1 MITRRIK
8 VKNNSKNIKKI
19 KLTSKFKKNI
29 KKNTHYKVYRGGLSS
44 DTASSN
50 KGQGATAH
58 PRISVSSRSSDKLRS
73 LGQQA
78 KLPSSP
84 KAASPKAVPPS
95 SPKFEQQVVPVSKLK
110 GRGRGRSLSY
120 HANIHSQGDSVPAS
134 IEEGLANKVRDV
146 FDLTPSPDSAT
157 KRKRKILER
166 RIRASTPPPPPVEL
180 SPRGRGLLTS
190 YTPELDIVED
200 ATRVPILGNTSGGTA
215 PGYQMKPFVYRH
227 SRPLPLSFLFKKQ
240 ASLKSKEQF
249 GMLMNIE
256 RFPSTYKFLSPI
268 IYDILKRINKR
279 DLFGKVLV
287 SGKLRDELME
297 CINMTSIEAME
308 SRLFMPRED
317 AAKFMHYVHGG
328 HSFKQAIGPTPQK
341 PFDGEI
347 YGIDVMT
354 PDSSPPPPTS
364 LQVIGYDKH
373 PIFRTQR
380 MSREEEM
387 KLIELSDRHAKI
399 NGEDY
404 ALILAHGSIANVLS
418 PEIQVLAN
426 KYLRI
431 IEVGKAGQIVSVK
444 YQSFALE
451 INEILR
457 NPKYHAMF
465 DNNIEGAKIRNVVF
479 SMLCPYFTIDG
490 IELCTASNTFNLTN
504 ITHDREFSGDVID
517 SMIKENHKITYK
529 SIRNKISM
537 GLFLP
542 VDHNIDKSNPR
553 LAKKE
558 IFKLYPGTSFFS
570 TTTRMR
576 LIETLLPLAIEQNR
590 RINIIIMSCA
600 VNYTQ
605 GDDIYDNYYTL
616 ANPKPGDKN
625 PAIQILTVSKKYL
638 SKINK
643 MMDEYILAFYTDGFM
658 PFSHSIVN
666 GKDVFTGYRDFNKDN
681 KYTMLFTIAEH
692 VISFYRDKFEVF
704 IRSGDTSS
712 NIVDEMF
719 SFSIVNERRISNML
733 VESVNKVNKLQN
745 YWFDRF
751 HTYIDEM
758 IKVKI
763 FTMNEFKDICSQRII
778 MIKTSL
784 DIILENL
791 RDFRIRYGSGP
802 QVDASTQKTCDM
814 LDEAIRYANI
824 MFDYFARLESLLGYI
839 VEGLSDDASNPNS
852 FLDYKKYVDLKK
864 EYDETAAK
872 EFYEEMVEDLDY
884 DRYEGETVG
893 FGERLYKT
901 RLANPLPPHSQFRKT
916 ERYQYKHKVLPN
928 YDEVRKK
935 RKTMKKK
942 LYDDLRVGKHA
953 RKAKRSSGVSI

>member
-44 DTASSN
+44 DTVSSN
-50 KGQGATAH
+50 KGRGAIAE

-78 KLPSSP
+78 VPPSSP
-84 KAASPKAVPPS
+84 KAASPKVVPPS
-95 SPKFEQQVVPVSKLK
+95 SPKFEQQVVPVGRLK
-110 GRGRGRSLSY
+110 GRGRNRVLSY
-120 HANIHSQGDSVPAS
+120 YSNIHSQGDSVPES

-146 FDLTPSPDSAT
+146 FDLNPPVDSPTIRS
-157 KRKRKILER
+157 RKILER

-180 SPRGRGLLTS
+180 SPRGRGLLSS

-200 ATRVPILGNTSGGTA
+200 ATRVPIWGNTSGGTV

-240 ASLKSKEQF
+240 ASVKSKVQF
-249 GMLMNIE
+249 GMLNNIGT
-256 RFPSTYKFLSPI
+256 FPNTYKFLSPI

-279 DLFGKVLV
+279 DLFGRVLV
-287 SGKLRDELME
+287 LGKLRDELME
-297 CINMTSIEAME
+297 CINMTSIEAIE
-308 SRLFMPRED
+308 SRLFMSRED
-317 AAKFMHYVHGG
+317 AARFMEYVHGG
-328 HSFKQAIGPTPQK
+328 HRFKQTIGPTPQN
-341 PFDGEI
+341 PLNGEI
-347 YGIDVMT
+347 VGIDVMT
-354 PDSSPPPPTS
+354 PDSTPPPPTS

-373 PIFRTQR
+373 PMFRAQH

-387 KLIELSDRHAKI
+387 KLIELSGRHEKI

-404 ALILAHGSIANVLS
+404 AFIVAHGSIANVLS

-431 IEVGKAGQIVSVK
+431 IEIGKAGQIVSVK

-457 NPKYHAMF
+457 DPKYHAMF
-465 DNNIEGAKIRNVVF
+465 DNNTQGAKIRNVVF

-490 IELCTASNTFNLTN
+490 IELCTASNTFNLSN
-504 ITHDREFSGDVID
+504 ITHDREFSGHVID
-517 SMIKENHKITYK
+517 SMINENHKITYK
-529 SIRNKISM
+529 SIKNKISM
-537 GLFLP
+537 GLFIP
-542 VDHNIDKSNPR
+542 VDHNIDKSTPQ

-558 IFKLYPGTSFFS
+558 LFKLYPGTSFFS

-576 LIETLLPLAIEQNR
+576 LIETLLPLAIQQNR

-605 GDDIYDNYYTL
+605 GDDVYDNYYTL

-643 MMDEYILAFYTDGFM
+643 MMDEFILNFYTDGVM
-658 PFSHSIVN
+658 SFSHSIVN
-666 GKDVFTGYRDFNKDN
+666 GKDVFTGYRDFNKDD

-692 VISFYRDKFEVF
+692 IISFYRDKFDPF
-704 IRSGDTSS
+704 LLSGDTSS
-712 NIVDEMF
+712 NIVDELF
-719 SFSIVNERRISNML
+719 SFSIVNERRITNML
-733 VESVNKVNKLQN
+733 VESGRNLRDYMYDKS
-745 YWFDRF
+745 
-751 HTYIDEM
+751 HTYVNEM

-763 FTMNEFKDICSQRII
+763 FTMNEFKDICSQRVI

-791 RDFRIRYGSGP
+791 RDLRIRYGPGP

-814 LDEAIRYANI
+814 LDEAIQYANI
-824 MFDYFARLESLLGYI
+824 MYTYFARLESLFYYI
-839 VEGLSDDASNPNS
+839 VEGLSDDARNPNS

-864 EYDETAAK
+864 EYDETSAK

-901 RLANPLPPHSQFRKT
+901 RLTNPLPPHSQFRKT
-916 ERYQYKHKVLPN
+916 ERYQYKHKLLQN
-928 YDEVRKK
+928 YDEVKKK

-942 LYDDLRVGKHA
+942 LYDELRVGKHA